1 MKAKESFF
9 SNPSVIKLLEEA
21 TESHVSPYLNNDE
34 PQEKELT
41 SSGGRADFDNGRQV
55 TVPANAVPAGT
66 SEYQEE
72 FTPGGIQVHVLHC

>member
-1 MKAKESFF
+1 MFTSCVDPLHQTSAHPDVTF
-9 SNPSVIKLLEEA
+9 
-21 TESHVSPYLNNDE
+21 NDE

-55 TVPANAVPAGT
+55 TVSANAVPAGT